1 VTAASELRIQL
12 RIKSMRGPGSPL
24 IQGSDTACQP
34 FAHGALA
41 PVLLKGAAASLSA
54 SCALAFILPTSLG
67 VTVPPPHTL
76 SQYAAE
82 WPAAYFFRSGTTF
95 AAVLLAQAGLLL
107 RHRGARWPV
116 LLVPAGVSLGACASV
131 SCKDNKTMHTTFA
144 FLAFI
149 LLGATQMCAARAL
162 RQAIPA
168 LAWAQ
173 ELGTSGHRSVDPLFR
188 LPRGSD
194 IAKRGG
200 RLAAAWGAGA
210 WLVCAS
216 VLLALLIASDVAGGA
231 LGSGGGASSP
241 PLGGRVVAVLEWL
254 GVANFVWFLIELARV
269 VGVEEDGGAGGG
281 GGGSGGRMSNSGA
294 GSTPKRTASMPMPQ
308 RRPSNTRR
316 PHGSRDRERPF
327 SSSDKAGYG
336 GGGGGGAASGGAAGH
351 RRHSSAGSG
360 SAGSGSRSA
369 GTGSGGAGGSSSSGQ
384 QQRRTTWWSG
394 SGGGSA
400 LETASES
407 AAQPRAFPGRSSLSA
422 LDDGGGGGAP
432 LSILRA
438 NSFSEGRKR
447 VQWDRSNFTP
457 GAWARRERLLLHAD
471 DAPPEMHNR
480 ELGDAGGRMRRADS
494 WSAQTEHGRRGGAA
508 GAARAARDAGTGGG
522 LDAVRERSR
531 EDFSSLESGTTDRSA
546 SLDLNSSVEEGPGGN
561 ESSGRGL
568 QRTPSGGLERTLSIS
583 STASNDSMTFV

>member
-1 VTAASELRIQL
+1 
-12 RIKSMRGPGSPL
+12 
-24 IQGSDTACQP
+24 
-34 FAHGALA
+34 
-41 PVLLKGAAASLSA
+41 
-54 SCALAFILPTSLG
+54 
-67 VTVPPPHTL
+67 
-76 SQYAAE
+76 
-82 WPAAYFFRSGTTF
+82 
-95 AAVLLAQAGLLL
+95 
-107 RHRGARWPV
+107 
-116 LLVPAGVSLGACASV
+116 
-131 SCKDNKTMHTTFA
+131 
-144 FLAFI
+144 
-149 LLGATQMCAARAL
+149 
-162 RQAIPA
+162 
-168 LAWAQ
+168 
-173 ELGTSGHRSVDPLFR
+173 
-188 LPRGSD
+188 
-194 IAKRGG
+194 
-200 RLAAAWGAGA
+200 
-210 WLVCAS
+210 
-216 VLLALLIASDVAGGA
+216 
-231 LGSGGGASSP
+231 
-241 PLGGRVVAVLEWL
+241 
-254 GVANFVWFLIELARV
+254 
-269 VGVEEDGGAGGG
+269 
-281 GGGSGGRMSNSGA
+281 MSNSGA

-407 AAQPRAFPGRSSLSA
+407 AAFPGRSSLSA